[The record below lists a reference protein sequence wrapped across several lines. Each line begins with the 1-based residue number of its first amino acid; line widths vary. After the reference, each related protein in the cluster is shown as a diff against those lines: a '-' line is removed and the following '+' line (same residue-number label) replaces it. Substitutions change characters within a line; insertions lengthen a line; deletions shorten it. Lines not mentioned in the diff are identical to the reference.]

1 MTGAHADVIMKAILA
16 ALIVPVVAG
25 TALAK
30 PARPA
35 ASKAQAPAPSVQMPS
50 ALPSAASAGP
60 VPSAAAAARV
70 PSAAVHMPAVPSS
83 AARSADMPAD
93 MPAVAT
99 ASDVPPPATID
110 TQAIS
115 PSAMS
120 LSDALTATVA
130 PAAPAKSPAATAPAQ
145 GDDVTTLDLGADY
158 GLKKRRGA
166 LPDVHVE
173 EFEAKSL
180 TENQVGDIVRER
192 AEDLEYCWL
201 RLPAKQR
208 VVSAAILKLSITAAG
223 KVASVEVNGEMPAGV
238 GKCITQMASRW
249 TFPAADAPTEIDH
262 GIMLT
267 TASQK

>member
-1 MTGAHADVIMKAILA
+1 MKAILA

-30 PARPA
+30 PSRPA
-35 ASKAQAPAPSVQMPS
+35 ASKAPAVPAIAAAPASPAKASPAPSTET
-50 ALPSAASAGP
+50 
-60 VPSAAAAARV
+60 AAAR
-70 PSAAVHMPAVPSS
+70 
-83 AARSADMPAD
+83 
-93 MPAVAT
+93 T
-99 ASDVPPPATID
+99 AVPPPAVIETKPV
-110 TQAIS
+110 A

-130 PAAPAKSPAATAPAQ
+130 PAAPAKATAAAAPAQ
-145 GDDVTTLDLGADY
+145 GDDVETLDLGADY
-158 GLKKRRGA
+158 GLKKRHGA
-166 LPDVHVE
+166 LPDLHVE
-173 EFEAKSL
+173 DFEAKSL
-180 TENQVGDIVRER
+180 TKNQVTDTVRER

-223 KVASVEVNGEMPAGV
+223 KVAAVEVNGDMPAGV
-238 GKCITQMASRW
+238 DKCITQMASRW

-267 TASQK
+267 TTSQK